1 MNLFFRK
8 TGEGSPLIILH
19 GLFGSSDNWLSIAK
33 VLGNNHTVYSVDQ
46 RNHGQSPHS
55 DFFNY
60 KIMANDLK
68 AFIEENNIDNPII
81 LGHSMGGKTAM
92 QFAVNNPKMLKKL
105 ILVDIGAKSYPIH
118 HDTILKGLNSINI
131 DELKSRGEADQQLS
145 KYVSETG
152 IRQFLL
158 KNIARSAD
166 GFKWK
171 MNLPIIEKEIEQV
184 GIGLSNNDFYKGDT
198 LFIRGKN
205 SNYILDEDID
215 GLNYHF
221 PKYKLE
227 TIENA
232 GHWLHAEQP
241 EKFVEIVKN
250 FIK

>member
-215 GLNYHF
+215 GLNHHF